1 MVVLALVA
9 SSRPGVNCESLTRD
23 RSSGLEIR
31 KSACGPTIRSW
42 LGCAKSNPPPA
53 VARRLEMISS
63 LFAIVTHTSIPV
75 SSPNFFPRPP
85 RPQLHPGQ
93 RSEGPAGGDAGGGR
107 QAPQA
112 RQQNKPLHFHH
123 RRVSIDML
131 PVRLL
136 LQGAACLAPHP
147 GWQAL
152 SYANSGLAQI
162 PILKKYGSPFLMKC
176 GVSRWS
182 TKHGIRACQDR
193 GCRDSLGRCGR
204 HKDQIK
210 VFY

>member
-1 MVVLALVA
+1 
-9 SSRPGVNCESLTRD
+9 
-23 RSSGLEIR
+23 
-31 KSACGPTIRSW
+31 
-42 LGCAKSNPPPA
+42 
-53 VARRLEMISS
+53 
-63 LFAIVTHTSIPV
+63 
-75 SSPNFFPRPP
+75 
-85 RPQLHPGQ
+85 
-93 RSEGPAGGDAGGGR
+93 
-107 QAPQA
+107 
-112 RQQNKPLHFHH
+112 
-123 RRVSIDML
+123 ML

-193 GCRDSLGRCGR
+193 GRQDSLGLCGR

-210 VFY
+210 VFYLPSQGPEPHPDERLNAHALDPRIFGFAFIVAGVVVLNISARWCWHVGAPS